1 MTYDTVRVGIIGTG
15 RISDLH
21 AIEYL
26 ANPHARIVALC
37 DNDLAT
43 AEGRAKAWGVDD
55 ARITDDYRAVLA
67 DPNVDLVEILLPHHL
82 HLEVALAAIAAGKAV
97 SLQKPMTLDL
107 AQADTLVAAAEGSS
121 KPFKVF
127 ENFIFYP
134 PVMKAKALIEQ
145 GAIGE
150 PLTIRLKSNPG
161 ASKTAWKVPPR
172 AEAWR
177 QDKGQAGGGPLVFDD
192 GHHKFA
198 LAWHFMGN
206 PDTVHAFISESVS
219 PTGFVFDAPA
229 MVSFRFPGNKM
240 GNLEIAYSP
249 ELEIITRHYAQDDR
263 VEITGSK
270 GVIWINCGHG
280 RIGDPPPVA
289 LYRDGSVQTFHNLE
303 TGWESSFVH
312 STRAYIEALRN
323 GTPPKLTAREGRT
336 ILRFAL
342 AAEQSAREGRA
353 ISLDPAG

>member
-26 ANPHARIVALC
+26 ANPHARITALC
-37 DNDLAT
+37 DNDVET
-43 AEGRAKAWGVDD
+43 ARGRAAAWGVGD
-55 ARITDDYRAVLA
+55 ARVTDDYRQVLA
-67 DPNVDLVEILLPHHL
+67 DPDVDLVEILLPHHL

-107 AQADTLVAAAEGSS
+107 AQADTLVEAAEASD

-134 PVMKAKALIEQ
+134 PVMKAKALIAE

-161 ASKTAWKVPPR
+161 ASQTAWKVPAR

-198 LAWHFMGN
+198 LACHFMGN
-206 PDTVHAFISESVS
+206 PEIVHAFIGQSVS

-229 MVSFRFPGNKM
+229 MVSFRFPGNRM
-240 GNLEIAYSP
+240 GNLEVVYSP
-249 ELEIITRHYAQDDR
+249 ELEIATRHYAQDDR
-263 VEITGSK
+263 VEITGTK

-303 TGWESSFVH
+303 TGWEASFVH
-312 STRAYIEALRN
+312 STRAYIEALRH
-323 GTPPKLTAREGRT
+323 GTAPKLTAREGRT

-342 AAEQSAREGRA
+342 GAEQSAREGRA
-353 ISLDPAG
+353 IELDAAG

>member
-37 DNDLAT
+37 DNDIGT
-43 AEGRAKAWGVDD
+43 ARSRAAAWGLTDT
-55 ARITDDYRAVLA
+55 RITDDYRQLLA
-67 DPNVDLVEILLPHHL
+67 DPNVDLVEILVPHHL
-82 HLEVALAAIAAGKAV
+82 HLEVALAAIEAGKAV

-107 AQADTLVAAAEGSS
+107 GQADTLVAAAEASD

-134 PVMKAKALIEQ
+134 PVMKAKALIDE
-145 GAIGE
+145 GAIGQ

-177 QDKGQAGGGPLVFDD
+177 QDKGLAGGGPLVFDD

-206 PDTVHAFISESVS
+206 PEIVHAFIGESVS
-219 PTGFVFDAPA
+219 PGGFVFDAPA
-229 MVSFRFPGNKM
+229 MVSFRFPGNRM
-240 GNLEIAYSP
+240 GNLEVVYSP
-249 ELEIITRHYAQDDR
+249 ELEIVTRHYAQDDR
-263 VEITGSK
+263 VEITGTK

-289 LYRDGSVQTFHNLE
+289 LYRDGSIQTFHNLE
-303 TGWESSFVH
+303 TGWEASFVQ
-312 STRAYIEALRN
+312 STRAYIDALRN
-323 GTPPKLTAREGRT
+323 GTAPKLTAREGRT

-342 AAEQSAREGRA
+342 AAEQSARDGRPVE
-353 ISLDPAG
+353 LDSAG